1 MTNQRI
7 ITAPVL
13 IPNTP
18 DCDYNNGEP
27 PLTPQEIKHLQQTY
41 KNYQIIDYQHK
52 YTKQGPYYKKKIG
65 TPLKSWI
72 TTKTHTYTDI
82 LNNTQTT
89 PPGTWY
95 LTTKITNPDII
106 KQIDQKKL
114 TAYSL
119 TTSEKTLADKFIK
132 HTKNTQK
139 QTNTNN
145 IQEMQNFMSEK
156 WRTNIHDISNP
167 VAFTVSLTD
176 FPCVS
181 GAVFSKKCLM
191 KSMKSFKNGD
201 DLMTEENNTKYSV
214 EDIKSLFG
222 FFTSFKSK
230 HDEDKDKDKDSQTTN
245 ISEIID
251 TKIEENNKKIES
263 SFKNSIEESIKKI
276 IETNNP
282 EQNSTEKKEDD
293 NVEAS
298 TNNPQKSE
306 KENNKVEEVDK
317 KENPKNKTSQS
328 KGLDHVDDGV
338 QTSTKSRP
346 NNIVTLMKKL
356 GRDGLGVSKFRPA
369 TYTKE

>member
-27 PLTPQEIKHLQQTY
+27 PLTPKEIKHLQQTY

-52 YTKQGPYYKKKIG
+52 YTIQGPYYKRKIG
-65 TPLKSWI
+65 TPIKSWI

-95 LTTKITNPDII
+95 LTTKITNPEII

-132 HTKNTQK
+132 HKTHTKTD
-139 QTNTNN
+139 N
-145 IQEMQNFMSEK
+145 IQEMQNFMSQK
-156 WRTNIHDISNP
+156 HRTNIHDISNP

-201 DLMTEENNTKYSV
+201 DIMTEENNTGRYSV

-230 HDEDKDKDKDSQTTN
+230 HDEDKDKDHQPTN

-251 TKIEENNKKIES
+251 TKIEENNKKMES
-263 SFKNSIEESIKKI
+263 SFKSIVEEAIEKI
-276 IETNNP
+276 IEINNS
-282 EQNSTEKKEDD
+282 EQNPIEKNDGGIED
-293 NVEAS
+293 S
-298 TNNPQKSE
+298 TNKSQQSE
-306 KENNKVEEVDK
+306 KENDKVEEGDK
-317 KENPKNKTSQS
+317 KENSKNKTSQS